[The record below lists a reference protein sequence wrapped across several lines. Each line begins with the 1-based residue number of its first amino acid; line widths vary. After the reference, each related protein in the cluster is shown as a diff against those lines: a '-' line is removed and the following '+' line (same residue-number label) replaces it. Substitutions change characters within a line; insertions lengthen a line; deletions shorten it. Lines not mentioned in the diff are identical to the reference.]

1 MRGRRPLVAAACAVI
16 ALALAGIGAGAP
28 AALGAGGNAIINDCQ
43 STGKLSHS
51 YTLAELRHALA
62 VMPASVKQYTSCY
75 DVISQ
80 GILTV
85 RSGKQTGSTGGS
97 GGSFLPTPV
106 IIILVVLILG
116 AVTFGALALRR
127 RRTGPDGGDSAPG
140 EGDEGPS
147 GSGEEPPGAVGE
159 EPPGAS
165 GPEPPGGTG
174 QEPPPDSGSED

>member
-1 MRGRRPLVAAACAVI
+1 MRGWRTLVAAACAVV
-16 ALALAGIGAGAP
+16 ALAVAGLGTGAP

-75 DVISQ
+75 DVITQ

-85 RSGKQTGSTGGS
+85 RSGKKTGPTGGS

-106 IIILVVLILG
+106 IIILVVLILA
-116 AVTFGALALRR
+116 AVTFGALAIRR
-127 RRTGPDGGDSAPG
+127 RRMGPDGGDSAAG
-140 EGDEGPS
+140 EGH
-147 GSGEEPPGAVGE
+147 EPPGGT
-159 EPPGAS
+159 

-174 QEPPPDSGSED
+174 PEPPGGTSHDPPPDDGPET